1 MMPGMYPRMV
11 SSRQIQN
18 STCRYRHSIHVY
30 ITSNYLHLTN
40 DDASD
45 AKLSY
50 PDAIAEEDAD
60 RRQQD
65 GQQDLQERLR
75 PHCRRARRLLVLAVY
90 STVVLF
96 YSSSRCP
103 RAGRR

>member
-1 MMPGMYPRMV
+1 M
-11 SSRQIQN
+11 
-18 STCRYRHSIHVY
+18 T
-30 ITSNYLHLTN
+30 
-40 DDASD
+40 DASD

-75 PHCRRARRLLVLAVY
+75 PHCRRARRLLALAVY
-90 STVVLF
+90 IL
-96 YSSSRCP
+96 R
-103 RAGRR
+103 